1 MCHVYRNG
9 IKMKNQKLQNM
20 PCRLGTTS
28 YIIPDE
34 ILPNL
39 RFLADRVDDVEL
51 VLFESDEYSNL
62 PSKSDVVE
70 MAKISQDH
78 DLSFTVHL
86 PLDSWPGSTDES
98 IRKKSIEKW
107 FRVMDLM
114 ESLNPFA
121 WIVHLNDAPSK
132 NLPINNQPVLAD
144 WQYQC
149 GKSLEDLTSRTKP
162 SLLCIETL
170 GYDYN
175 WAWPMVEEKQ
185 CSVCLDIGHLLVNG
199 YDVAAYCDAWLKH
212 ARVLHVH
219 GVNAAGRDHVDLS
232 YMDHELLRFL
242 LIRLENENSIPR
254 VMTLEIFSQNDFEK
268 SIDVLEQF
276 LQ

>member
-1 MCHVYRNG
+1 M
-9 IKMKNQKLQNM
+9 KSKNQKLQNM

-39 RFLADRVDDVEL
+39 WFLAGRVDDVEL

-62 PSKSDVVE
+62 PTKSDVAE
-70 MAKISQDH
+70 MGRIANDKE
-78 DLSFTVHL
+78 LTFTVHL
-86 PLDSWPGSTDES
+86 PLDAWPGSADETVR
-98 IRKKSIEKW
+98 IKSMEKW

-114 ESLNPFA
+114 EPLNPFA

-132 NLPINNQPVLAD
+132 NITALPE
-144 WQYQC
+144 WQEQC
-149 GKSLEDLTSRTKP
+149 KKSLDDLTDRTDP
-162 SLLCIETL
+162 FLLCIETL
-170 GYDYN
+170 GYNYN
-175 WAWPMVEEKQ
+175 WAWPMVDEKG

-199 YDVAAYCDAWLKH
+199 YDVPAYCDAWLKC

-219 GVNAAGRDHVDLS
+219 GVNEAGRDHVDLS
-232 YMDHELLRFL
+232 HMDHELLRYL
-242 LIRLENENSIPR
+242 MMRLKNENTIPR